1 MNYVIVGSI
10 IYQEMFTEFLLR
22 ASTRLWDI
30 VVSKVEE
37 TITEVV
43 KTAGKTKVMGE
54 RELVR
59 RMRPEVPFLDIDMIV
74 VRCFFHIPL
83 RNVTFAAV
91 YLGRILRWRSKCGR
105 CRCVTYK
112 PSYWE
117 RSLGE

>member
-1 MNYVIVGSI
+1 MLFPVLILY
-10 IYQEMFTEFLLR
+10 L
-22 ASTRLWDI
+22 
-30 VVSKVEE
+30 
-37 TITEVV
+37 V

-74 VRCFFHIPL
+74 VRCLFHIPL

-112 PSYWE
+112 P
-117 RSLGE
+117 